1 MATFYF
7 PPIPLI
13 RRNAIL
19 RSLAACGAT
28 SPETA
33 RPLTEIGLI
42 NPHGFPNITRRLVSR
57 GVIHQTPD
65 GRYYI

>member
-1 MATFYF
+1 MTAFFF

-13 RRNAIL
+13 RRNVIV
-19 RSLAACGAT
+19 RNLAACGAT

-33 RPLTEIGLI
+33 RFLNETGII
-42 NPHGFPNITRRLVSR
+42 NPYGFPNITRRLVRR
-57 GVIHQTPD
+57 GTIHQTPD

>member
-1 MATFYF
+1 MVTFFF

-19 RSLAACGAT
+19 RQLASSGAT
-28 SPETA
+28 SPDTA
-33 RPLTEIGLI
+33 KTLAEAGVF
-42 NPHGFPNITRRLVSR
+42 NPHAFPNITRRLVRR
-57 GVIHQTPD
+57 GTINQTAD